1 MRHVVPL
8 LVTALSFAVAPE
20 ALAACKKPFGKY
32 AGSYSEKQ
40 YSRSTKALTNSM
52 NGVMSVTFNA
62 DGSGNFT
69 LRQMAS
75 LGGTAT
81 VTTTGSFTAANHTF
95 TAATCSGFIGSA
107 FGSPVRPMY
116 YNASRD
122 GTVLTYVLD
131 SGGSHGFS
139 DTSGRLELQ

>member
-8 LVTALSFAVAPE
+8 LVAALSLAVAPE
-20 ALAACKKPFGKY
+20 ALAACKKPLGRY
-32 AGSYSEKQ
+32 AGSFAEKT
-40 YSRSTKALTNSM
+40 YSRSTKALTNVM

-75 LGGTAT
+75 LGGTVT

-107 FGSPVRPMY
+107 FGSPARPMY

-122 GTVLTYVLD
+122 GAVVSYVLD
-131 SGGSHGFS
+131 SVGGSNFS
-139 DTSGRLELQ
+139 ETSGRLELQ